1 MITIKDDFGKNYV
14 IKDLKKFKKHLLD
27 FHSKNGKG
35 DNSIHEENGYWFKVT
50 DRFYKKVMSISE

>member
-1 MITIKDDFGKNYV
+1 MITIKDDFGKEYRIPN
-14 IKDLKKFKKHLLD
+14 LKKFQKHLLD

-50 DRFYKKVMSISE
+50 ETFYEQVMSITE

>member
-50 DRFYKKVMSISE
+50 DRFYKR